1 METLKDWN
9 VLIVKQILTIPTLY
23 KSLQNWLLS
32 MKLSY
37 KNDDIQFVCEN
48 SKALVYDE
56 KRKMA
61 KIKDVN
67 LKYLKRII
75 KL

>member
-1 METLKDWN
+1 M
-9 VLIVKQILTIPTLY
+9 TIPTLY

-67 LKYLKRII
+67 LKILEKNY
-75 KL
+75 

>member
-1 METLKDWN
+1 
-9 VLIVKQILTIPTLY
+9 
-23 KSLQNWLLS
+23 

-56 KRKMA
+56 KKRKMA

-67 LKYLKRII
+67 LKILEKNY
-75 KL
+75 

>member
-48 SKALVYDE
+48 P
-56 KRKMA
+56 KR
-61 KIKDVN
+61 
-67 LKYLKRII
+67 
-75 KL
+75 